1 MIKTLRRLF
10 SKRIFKIVVSIFL
23 ILLGALYMYLFLLP
37 RYLEKQI
44 SSNLHWDIRGSSDL
58 EVVSYSILIRPNALP
73 LMPFVL
79 EIDAEIQNNGDA
91 MIELLE
97 INSQVTRQ
105 DGATAIRL
113 DHAKEIQYPDTYYD
127 TLPSEIGMIIPAG
140 EKRPIR
146 VWGGVLMDE
155 YGPGRQFFLRE
166 KPTIYLGLKWFWDT
180 FGFPLLGWN
189 TLQTTL
195 VTRPSEPS
203 VAEWYQYW
211 SDIPVKQV
219 ENPRQFWQA
228 CTFDLLAQID
238 PNPIFDDLVEKYG
251 NKGIPNPSGPGRIM
265 IDSDGGKIQLHTF
278 RPKLQFVI
286 TFYDENGKF
295 VWWDRSVAFEKDP
308 YQTIVEDRY
317 IKVGSNMPCNTKVKE
332 FKVYLEVVP

>member
-1 MIKTLRRLF
+1 
-10 SKRIFKIVVSIFL
+10 
-23 ILLGALYMYLFLLP
+23 MYLFLLP
-37 RYLEKQI
+37 HYLEKQI
-44 SSNLHWDIRGSSDL
+44 SSNLHWDIQGSSDL
-58 EVVSYSILIRPNALP
+58 KVVSYSILIRPNALP

-79 EIDAEIQNNGDA
+79 EIDAEIQNNGNA

-97 INSQVTRQ
+97 INSQVIRQ

-127 TLPSEIGMIIPAG
+127 TLPSEIGMIIPPG

-155 YGPGRQFFLRE
+155 YGAGRQFFQKE

-189 TLQTTL
+189 ALQTTL

-203 VAEWYQYW
+203 VAEWYQSW

-238 PNPIFDDLVEKYG
+238 PNPIFDDLVQKYG
-251 NKGIPNPSGPGRIM
+251 NKGSPNPDGPGRI
-265 IDSDGGKIQLHTF
+265 IINSNGEKTILHTF

-286 TFYDENGKF
+286 TFYDEDGKF

-308 YQTIVEDRY
+308 YQTIVEDGY
-317 IKVGSNMPCNTKVKE
+317 IKVGSNLPCNTRVKE

>member
-1 MIKTLRRLF
+1 
-10 SKRIFKIVVSIFL
+10 
-23 ILLGALYMYLFLLP
+23 MYLFLLP

-44 SSNLHWDIRGSSDL
+44 SSNLHWDIQGSSDL

-79 EIDAEIQNNGDA
+79 EIDAEIQNNGNT

-97 INSQVTRQ
+97 INSQVSRQ
-105 DGATAIRL
+105 DGVTAIRL
-113 DHAKEIQYPDTYYD
+113 DSAKEIQYPDTYYD
-127 TLPSEIGMIIPAG
+127 LLPSEIGMIIPPG
-140 EKRPIR
+140 GKRPIR

-155 YGPGRQFFLRE
+155 YGPGRQFFQRNE
-166 KPTIYLGLKWFWDT
+166 KPTIYLGLRWFWDT

-203 VAEWYQYW
+203 VAKWYQYW

-238 PNPIFDDLVEKYG
+238 PNPIFDNLVEEYG
-251 NKGIPNPSGPGRIM
+251 NKGVPQPNDPLGGRILTLP
-265 IDSDGGKIQLHTF
+265 DGSQIATGIF

-295 VWWDRSVAFEKDP
+295 VWWDSSVAFEKDP
-308 YQTIVEDRY
+308 YQTIVEDGY
-317 IKVGSNMPCNTKVKE
+317 IKVGSNLPCNTKVKE